1 MSTELLAQATTHVK
15 AIVFESL
22 ELKTRERVLV
32 VFDTQSPLSCLLTEA
47 FRAVTPEATYI
58 DFDQVTP
65 ASIFASID
73 TLTPG
78 DLVVLIQ
85 SSNFRLNEF
94 RIRIELFKRG
104 LKTIE
109 LPHLERMPEEQWQAY
124 IDSLAYNRAEYQ
136 RFAHGLRDKLKRAER
151 VELGCEGTTLVFE
164 GGLEE
169 PKLNIGDYTGM
180 ENVGGTFPIGEVFT
194 ENKDLSRVNGEA
206 MVFAFAGDDHHVNI
220 HQPFHVIIQ
229 NGILTP
235 GTDAPESFVKLI
247 ETIRASEPV
256 QVREFGLGLN
266 KAIGKDRILN
276 DITAFERQEGVHLSL
291 GLKHSVFKKEGIV
304 THNARYHIDIFVDV
318 TSIKT
323 DKDVLFVNGEF
334 QPE

>member
-1 MSTELLAQATTHVK
+1 MSTELLTQATAHVK
-15 AIVFESL
+15 TIVFESL

-32 VFDTQSPLSCLLTEA
+32 VFDTQSLLSRLLTEA

-109 LPHLERMPEEQWQAY
+109 LPHLERMPEEQWQTY
-124 IDSLAYNRAEYQ
+124 IDSLTYHRAEYQ
-136 RFAHGLRDKLKRAER
+136 RIAHGLRTKMKRAER
-151 VELGCEGTTLVFE
+151 IEVECEGTKLVFE

-169 PKLNIGDYTGM
+169 PKLNIGNYSGM
-180 ENVGGTFPIGEVFT
+180 ENIGGTFPIGEVFS
-194 ENKDLSRVNGEA
+194 ENKDLAKVNGEA
-206 MVFAFAGDDHHVNI
+206 LVFAFAGDDHRVNI
-220 HQPFHVIIQ
+220 HEPFHVIIQ
-229 NGILTP
+229 DGILAP
-235 GTDAPESFVKLI
+235 GPDAPESFVKLI

-256 QVREFGLGLN
+256 QVRELGLGLN
-266 KAIGKDRILN
+266 KAISKQRILN
-276 DITAFERQEGVHLSL
+276 DITAFERQNGLHLSL

-318 TSIKT
+318 KSIKS
-323 DKDVLFVNGEF
+323 DKDVLFQEGDFVA
-334 QPE
+334 